1 MQFHYLIY
9 LKLQWSFILTAEWT
23 ICKCEGQGQAYG
35 SGDGVAQDCVF
46 PFKHNGKT
54 YSSCATSSD
63 GKGPY
68 CATKVD
74 SNGNLVK
81 NQWARCN
88 DYCDTEKGEII
99 VRIIVKTYIKY
110 FSMYFSRHIS
120 HM

>member
-9 LKLQWSFILTAEWT
+9 FKLQWSFKLTAEWT

-54 YSSCATSSD
+54 YSSCATPLD
-63 GKGPY
+63 GEGPY

-74 SNGNLVK
+74 SKGILVK
-81 NQWARCN
+81 DKWARCN
-88 DYCDTEKGEII
+88 DYCDTDKGE
-99 VRIIVKTYIKY
+99 KKY
-110 FSMYFSRHIS
+110 D
-120 HM
+120 